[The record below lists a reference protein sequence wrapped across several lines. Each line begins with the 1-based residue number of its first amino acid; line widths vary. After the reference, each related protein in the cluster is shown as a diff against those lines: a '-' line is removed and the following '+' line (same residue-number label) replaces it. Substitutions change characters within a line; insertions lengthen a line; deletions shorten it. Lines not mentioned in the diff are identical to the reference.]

1 MALSYNQK
9 ILLGNG
15 GLWAMYDGL
24 TTVFLIAYAI
34 YLGASNTMIGLV
46 GAIPYIS
53 MIVSQMP
60 GVLLIHRFSRRVLY
74 LTSTT
79 IGRLT
84 WILILVIPLLV
95 RDNALLWVIIFYFIA
110 RFCESLSDPAWT
122 SLAADVVPEKVR
134 GTFFSKRLFLVGIL
148 GMIGFL
154 AGGFVLD
161 LFPKTSHAGFT
172 IIFIAGILLGLM
184 ATWIMVWLKEP
195 RYQCHEVHSLK
206 DLANGCKGDF
216 GKLVRFSLFFNFAY
230 MISSPF
236 FAAYMLENLSMS
248 YSLYVIANAIQFIA
262 KVFSQSIFGPMT
274 DQDGDKPIAM
284 LCVFGTGIIPLMF
297 LFIGPNNLWLIIPT
311 QIISGIVW
319 AGVELT
325 TFNLL
330 LDMTDKKDRPFQ
342 VAEYQTLTAIPLII
356 GPIIGGV
363 IADKGV
369 LLGLAGIPLV
379 FAISMILRF
388 SSVFFL
394 TGVPERRGPK
404 EVPVWFV
411 VREFMGLFSVRGM
424 QNQIIAVKKYV
435 NPK

>member
-1 MALSYNQK
+1 MGLSYNQK

-24 TTVFLIAYAI
+24 TTVFLIAYAL
-34 YLGASNTMIGLV
+34 YLGASNTIIGLV

-60 GVLLIHRFSRRVLY
+60 GVLLIHKFSRRVLY
-74 LTSTT
+74 ITSTA

-84 WILILVIPLLV
+84 WLLV
-95 RDNALLWVIIFYFIA
+95 LGVPLMVHDNALLWVMAFYFIA

-122 SLAADVVPEKVR
+122 SLAADVVPEKMR
-134 GTFFSKRLFLVGIL
+134 GTFFSKRLVFVGVL
-148 GMIGFL
+148 GMIAFL
-154 AGGFVLD
+154 TGGFILD
-161 LFPKTSHAGFT
+161 LFPKTSHAGFS
-172 IIFIAGILLGLM
+172 IIFTLGIILGLT
-184 ATWIMVWLKEP
+184 ATWIMSRLKEP
-195 RYQCHEVHSLK
+195 RYQCHDVHTMHDIAK
-206 DLANGCKGDF
+206 GWKGDF
-216 GKLVRFSLFFNFAY
+216 GKLLLFSFFFNFAY

-236 FAAYMLENLSMS
+236 FAAYMLNDLSMS

-274 DQDGDKPIAM
+274 DHDGDKPIAM
-284 LCVFGTGIIPLMF
+284 LCVFGTGLIPLMF
-297 LFIGPNNLWLIIPT
+297 LFIGPGDLWLIIPA

-330 LDMTDKKDRPFQ
+330 LDMTDRKDRPFQ

-356 GPIIGGV
+356 SPIIGGIV
-363 IADKGV
+363 ADKGALV
-369 LLGLAGIPLV
+369 GLAGIPLV
-379 FAISMILRF
+379 FAISMVLRF

-394 TGVPERRGPK
+394 AGVPERRGPK
-404 EVPVWFV
+404 DFPVWAV

-424 QNQIIAVKKYV
+424 QHQIIAVKKYV